1 MKLQEIIE
9 TLSLKAAG
17 RSVGLEVAV
26 AEGRL
31 AFTPMDPDDPRYCTD
46 FILPSMRMVEAC
58 RADDFDFFHPFIEAG
73 RLTAEQMHRAA
84 ARYHLGK
91 TRSGK
96 PLFWMISE
104 TQDPLDAHIGSDA
117 WVSSLLK
124 TRQPLLQ
131 HWCPTHCLFGQHLL
145 STLNSPTTLRSTFGR
160 SFELASLENSKPST
174 TLRSKLSTLNSPTT
188 LNSELSARPEG
199 TLHTWRT
206 LNSPT
211 ILNSKLSTLNSP
223 HYTLNSTPVAIV
235 ESEAS
240 AAVLSELFP
249 EVLWMAYATVE
260 HLDVALFA
268 PLQGRTVAIY
278 PSTDPSASTYLFFL
292 DLAEAVRQRY
302 DIHISVASILEDLA
316 TPPQKD
322 RCIDLLD
329 FLRESLTTD

>member
-9 TLSLKAAG
+9 TLSLKAAA
-17 RSVGLEVAV
+17 REAGLELRMVG
-26 AEGRL
+26 GRVEL
-31 AFTPMDPDDPRYCTD
+31 TPTDPDDPRYCTD

-58 RADDFDFFHPFIEAG
+58 RADDFDFFQPFIEAG
-73 RLTAEQMHRAA
+73 RLTAQQMHRAA

-104 TQDPLDAHIGSDA
+104 TLDPMDAHIASDD
-117 WVSSLLK
+117 WLSSLLK
-124 TRQPLLQ
+124 ARQPLLQ

-160 SFELASLENSKPST
+160 SFELASLENSKPS
-174 TLRSKLSTLNSPTT
+174 
-188 LNSELSARPEG
+188 ARPEG

-206 LNSPT
+206 LNSELYT
-211 ILNSKLSTLNSP
+211 LNSKLSTTLNSKP
-223 HYTLNSTPVAIV
+223 YTLNSTPVAIV

-268 PLQGRTVAIY
+268 PLQGRAVAIY

-329 FLRESLTTD
+329 FLRESLATD

>member
-1 MKLQEIIE
+1 MKLREVISK
-9 TLSLKAAG
+9 TSLKAAA
-17 RSVGLEVAV
+17 REAGLEFRMVG
-26 AEGRL
+26 GRVEL
-31 AFTPMDPDDPRYCTD
+31 TPTDPDDPRYSTD

-58 RADDFDFFHPFIEAG
+58 RADDFDFFLPFIEAG
-73 RLTAEQMHRAA
+73 RLTAQQMLRAA

-104 TQDPLDAHIGSDA
+104 TLDPMDAHIASDD
-117 WVSSLLK
+117 WLSSLLK
-124 TRQPLLQ
+124 ARQPLLQ

-145 STLNSPTTLRSTFGR
+145 STLRSAPCDASRLKRSTSGRFDTSKNSPTTLRSA
-160 SFELASLENSKPST
+160 LPLLQAPASLK
-174 TLRSKLSTLNSPTT
+174 
-188 LNSELSARPEG
+188 NSELST
-199 TLHTWRT
+199 TLH
-206 LNSPT
+206 
-211 ILNSKLSTLNSP
+211 SKL
-223 HYTLNSTPVAIV
+223 YTLNSTPVAIV

-268 PLQGRTVAIY
+268 PLQGRAVAIY

>member
-31 AFTPMDPDDPRYCTD
+31 AFTPMDPDDPRYSTD

-58 RADDFDFFHPFIEAG
+58 RADDFDFFQPFIEAG

-104 TQDPLDAHIGSDA
+104 TLDPMDAHIASDA
-117 WVSSLLK
+117 WLSSLLK
-124 TRQPLLQ
+124 ARQPLLQ
-131 HWCPTHCLFGQHLL
+131 QWCPTHCLFGQHLL
-145 STLNSPTTLRSTFGR
+145 STLRSPTTLRSAFGR

-174 TLRSKLSTLNSPTT
+174 TLRSALPLLRAPASLK
-188 LNSELSARPEG
+188 
-199 TLHTWRT
+199 
-206 LNSPT
+206 
-211 ILNSKLSTLNSP
+211 NSKL
-223 HYTLNSTPVAIV
+223 YTLNSTPVAIV

-268 PLQGRTVAIY
+268 PLQGRAVAIY

-316 TPPQKD
+316 TPQQKD
-322 RCIDLLD
+322 RCIDLLG
-329 FLRESLTTD
+329 FLRESLATD

>member
-31 AFTPMDPDDPRYCTD
+31 AFTPMDPDDPRYSTD

-58 RADDFDFFHPFIEAG
+58 RADDFDFFQPFIEAG

-104 TQDPLDAHIGSDA
+104 TLDPMDAHIASDD
-117 WVSSLLK
+117 WLSSLLK
-124 TRQPLLQ
+124 ARQPLLQ

-145 STLNSPTTLRSTFGR
+145 STLRSALPLLRAP
-160 SFELASLENSKPST
+160 ASLKNSKPST
-174 TLRSKLSTLNSPTT
+174 TLRSALPLLRAPASLK
-188 LNSELSARPEG
+188 NSEL
-199 TLHTWRT
+199 
-206 LNSPT
+206 
-211 ILNSKLSTLNSP
+211 
-223 HYTLNSTPVAIV
+223 YTLNSKPVAIV

-268 PLQGRTVAIY
+268 PLQGRAVAIY

-329 FLRESLTTD
+329 FLRESLATD

>member
-9 TLSLKAAG
+9 TLSLKAAA
-17 RSVGLEVAV
+17 REAGLELRMVG
-26 AEGRL
+26 GRVEL
-31 AFTPMDPDDPRYCTD
+31 TPMDPDDPRYSTA

-58 RADDFDFFHPFIEAG
+58 RADDFDFFLPFIEAG

-104 TQDPLDAHIGSDA
+104 TLDPMDAHIASDD
-117 WVSSLLK
+117 WLSSLLK
-124 TRQPLLQ
+124 ARQPLLQ

-145 STLNSPTTLRSTFGR
+145 STLNS
-160 SFELASLENSKPST
+160 A
-174 TLRSKLSTLNSPTT
+174 
-188 LNSELSARPEG
+188 
-199 TLHTWRT
+199 
-206 LNSPT
+206 
-211 ILNSKLSTLNSP
+211 
-223 HYTLNSTPVAIV
+223 PVAIV

-268 PLQGRTVAIY
+268 PLQGRAVAIY

-322 RCIDLLD
+322 RCIDLLG

>member
-31 AFTPMDPDDPRYCTD
+31 AFTPMDPDDPRYSTD

-58 RADDFDFFHPFIEAG
+58 RADDFDFFQPFIEAG

-104 TQDPLDAHIGSDA
+104 TLDPMDAHIASDD
-117 WVSSLLK
+117 WLSSLLK
-124 TRQPLLQ
+124 ARQPLLQ

-145 STLNSPTTLRSTFGR
+145 STLRSAPCDASRLKNSPTTLRSALPLLR
-160 SFELASLENSKPST
+160 APASLKNSKPST
-174 TLRSKLSTLNSPTT
+174 
-188 LNSELSARPEG
+188 
-199 TLHTWRT
+199 
-206 LNSPT
+206 
-211 ILNSKLSTLNSP
+211 
-223 HYTLNSTPVAIV
+223 TLNSTPVAIV

-260 HLDVALFA
+260 HLDIALFA
-268 PLQGRTVAIY
+268 PLQGRAVAIY

>member
-9 TLSLKAAG
+9 TLSLKAAA
-17 RSVGLEVAV
+17 REAGLELRMVG
-26 AEGRL
+26 GRVEL
-31 AFTPMDPDDPRYCTD
+31 TPTDPDDPRYCTD

-58 RADDFDFFHPFIEAG
+58 RADDFDFFLPFIEAG
-73 RLTAEQMHRAA
+73 RLTAQQMHRAA

-104 TQDPLDAHIGSDA
+104 TLDPMDAHIASDD
-117 WVSSLLK
+117 WLSSLLK
-124 TRQPLLQ
+124 ARQPLLQ

-160 SFELASLENSKPST
+160 SFLKDQASLRAERELASLENSKPST
-174 TLRSKLSTLNSPTT
+174 TLRSALPLLRASASLKNSKPSTT
-188 LNSELSARPEG
+188 LNSEL
-199 TLHTWRT
+199 
-206 LNSPT
+206 
-211 ILNSKLSTLNSP
+211 
-223 HYTLNSTPVAIV
+223 YTLNSKPVAIV

-268 PLQGRTVAIY
+268 PLQGRAVAIY

-322 RCIDLLD
+322 RCIDLLG

>member
-1 MKLQEIIE
+1 MKLREVIG
-9 TLSLKAAG
+9 TLSLKAAA
-17 RSVGLEVAV
+17 REVGLELRRTG
-26 AEGRL
+26 GRME
-31 AFTPMDPDDPRYCTD
+31 FTPMDSDDPRYSTD

-58 RADDFDFFHPFIEAG
+58 RADDFDFFQPFIEAG

-104 TQDPLDAHIGSDA
+104 TLDPMDAHIASDD
-117 WVSSLLK
+117 WLSSLLK
-124 TRQPLLQ
+124 ARQPLLQ

-160 SFELASLENSKPST
+160 FDTSKNSKPST
-174 TLRSKLSTLNSPTT
+174 TLRSALPLLRAPASLK
-188 LNSELSARPEG
+188 
-199 TLHTWRT
+199 
-206 LNSPT
+206 
-211 ILNSKLSTLNSP
+211 NSKP
-223 HYTLNSTPVAIV
+223 YTLNSTPVAIV

-260 HLDVALFA
+260 HLDVTLFA
-268 PLQGRTVAIY
+268 PLQGRTVTLY
-278 PSTDPSASTYLFFL
+278 PNTDPSFSTYLFFH
-292 DLAEAVRQRY
+292 DLADGIRERY
-302 DIHISVASILEDLA
+302 DIHINVASILEDHA
-316 TPPQKD
+316 TEEQKS

-329 FLRESLTTD
+329 FLREI

>member
-31 AFTPMDPDDPRYCTD
+31 AFTPMDPDDPRYSTD

-58 RADDFDFFHPFIEAG
+58 RADDFDFFQPFIDAG
-73 RLTAEQMHRAA
+73 RLTAQQMHRAA

-104 TQDPLDAHIGSDA
+104 TLDPMDAHIASDD
-117 WVSSLLK
+117 WLSSLLK
-124 TRQPLLQ
+124 ARQPLLQ

-145 STLNSPTTLRSTFGR
+145 STLRSPTTLRSAFGR

-174 TLRSKLSTLNSPTT
+174 TLRSALPL
-188 LNSELSARPEG
+188 LRASAS
-199 TLHTWRT
+199 LK
-206 LNSPT
+206 
-211 ILNSKLSTLNSP
+211 NSKL
-223 HYTLNSTPVAIV
+223 YTLNSKPVAIV

-268 PLQGRTVAIY
+268 PLQGRAVAIY

-316 TPPQKD
+316 TPQQKD
-322 RCIDLLD
+322 RCIDLLS

>member
-31 AFTPMDPDDPRYCTD
+31 AFTPMDPDDPRYSTD

-58 RADDFDFFHPFIEAG
+58 RADDFDFFQPFIEAG
-73 RLTAEQMHRAA
+73 RLTAQQMHRAA

-104 TQDPLDAHIGSDA
+104 TLDPMDAHIASDD
-117 WVSSLLK
+117 WLSSLLK
-124 TRQPLLQ
+124 ARQPLLQ

-145 STLNSPTTLRSTFGR
+145 STLRSALPLLRAP
-160 SFELASLENSKPST
+160 ASLKNSKPST
-174 TLRSKLSTLNSPTT
+174 TLRSALPLLRAPASLK
-188 LNSELSARPEG
+188 NSEL
-199 TLHTWRT
+199 
-206 LNSPT
+206 
-211 ILNSKLSTLNSP
+211 
-223 HYTLNSTPVAIV
+223 YTLNSKPVAIV

-268 PLQGRTVAIY
+268 PLQGRAVAIY

-329 FLRESLTTD
+329 FLRESLATD